1 MLRFAKWAAPIA
13 ALSLLMVFTLSVRAE
28 DKKETGTI
36 TGTLVDKAGK
46 AVANAEVELIK
57 HKVKAPVADAKPK
70 ENAAKPEKVFSK
82 ATTDSDGKFTIADV
96 PAGEYSVSVNVKG
109 QGLAAQKITVKAG
122 ETTTVELKLGETGKK
137 AKE

>member
-46 AVANAEVELIK
+46 AVANAEVELTK
-57 HKVKAPVADAKPK
+57 HKVKAPVADTKPK

-82 ATTDSDGKFTIADV
+82 ATTDNDGKFTIADV

-109 QGLAAQKITVKAG
+109 QGRAAQKITVKAG